1 MVKGYRIV
9 ISKAAQKDKGKIKER
24 SILKRNA
31 EKLIR
36 VLEENPYQKNPPSYE
51 KLSGKYKDLYS
62 RRINQQHRLVY
73 KVDEDKK
80 VVIIISMWSH
90 YEF

>member
-1 MVKGYRIV
+1 MSKYRIV
-9 ISKAAQKDKGKIKER
+9 LIKSAEKDKNKIKEKPA
-24 SILKRNA
+24 LKNNVER
-31 EKLIR
+31 LLG
-36 VLEENPYQKNPPSYE
+36 VLRENPYQNPPSYE
-51 KLSGKYKDLYS
+51 KLSGQYKEFYS

-80 VVIIISMWSH
+80 VVIILSMWSH

>member
-1 MVKGYRIV
+1 MVKGYSVV
-9 ISKAAQKDKGKIKER
+9 ISKEAQKDKGKIKER
-24 SILKRNA
+24 PILKRNA
-31 EKLIR
+31 ERLID
-36 VLEENPYQKNPPSYE
+36 VLEENPYQNLPSYE
-51 KLSGKYKDLYS
+51 KLSDKYKELYS

-80 VVIIISMWSH
+80 IVIIISMRSH